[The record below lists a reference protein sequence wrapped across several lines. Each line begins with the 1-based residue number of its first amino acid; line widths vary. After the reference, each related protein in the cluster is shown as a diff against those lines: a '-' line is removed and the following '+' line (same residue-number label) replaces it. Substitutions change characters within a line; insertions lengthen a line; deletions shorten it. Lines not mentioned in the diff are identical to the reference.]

1 MSVDPRWV
9 WPAWVLPLLAA
20 PFVGSFLGVLITRLP
35 HGQPIALDR
44 SRCPHCRTAL
54 GVPDLVPV
62 LSYAALRGRCRHCGR
77 GIGVFHP
84 AVELAALALAVVA
97 ASVETAPGRLWIDCA
112 LGWTLLALAWIDQA
126 SLLLPD
132 LLTLP
137 LLLAGLAVTWLEQPM
152 DVADHALAAALGYL
166 AFQGLAW
173 GYRRLRGWDGLGGG
187 DAKLIAAAGAWCG
200 LADLP
205 WIIFWSAV
213 FGLLVALAG
222 AVRSGRLSARAQIPF
237 GPCIAAA
244 FWVGWLLPGLPA
256 WLTMLLGG

>member
-97 ASVETAPGRLWIDCA
+97 ASVL
-112 LGWTLLALAWIDQA
+112 
-126 SLLLPD
+126 
-132 LLTLP
+132 
-137 LLLAGLAVTWLEQPM
+137 V
-152 DVADHALAAALGYL
+152 
-166 AFQGLAW
+166 
-173 GYRRLRGWDGLGGG
+173 
-187 DAKLIAAAGAWCG
+187 
-200 LADLP
+200 DLP
-205 WIIFWSAV
+205 SSTTQATDTADQTAIMK
-213 FGLLVALAG
+213 
-222 AVRSGRLSARAQIPF
+222 QINTAIEGCSF
-237 GPCIAAA
+237 ATSET
-244 FWVGWLLPGLPA
+244 F
-256 WLTMLLGG
+256 T